1 LPGERKKPRGSP
13 QHKPKHRRRA
23 KPRAGRRGE
32 LVEAVGLEQP
42 VEPPTPAEEWREAVD
57 RFRELLQ
64 LETRTARR
72 QVRRLMLALDREAL
86 MIFKVARQ
94 LEDPSVTPKNY
105 DRLRVYHGRSGIVA
119 RLREDLAE
127 RHVALAHLDDLDERI
142 GAVSTHW
149 YRQGGMILDRVEM
162 LRVGLAVYEWQLR
175 AIRRRPGGRAPSVA
189 WDFLVEEQERR
200 GLSDEEVMRSLVR
213 VGYAADQE
221 VSRISLQ
228 ENIRKHRQRLRA
240 RLRARLKTRDTT

>member
-1 LPGERKKPRGSP
+1 
-13 QHKPKHRRRA
+13 
-23 KPRAGRRGE
+23 
-32 LVEAVGLEQP
+32 V
-42 VEPPTPAEEWREAVD
+42 VD
-57 RFRELLQ
+57 RFRDLLR

-72 QVRRLMLALDREAL
+72 QVRKLMLALDREAL
-86 MIFKVARQ
+86 MIFKVARR
-94 LEDPSVTPKNY
+94 LEAPGVTPKNY
-105 DRLRVYHGRSGIVA
+105 DRLRVYHGRAGIVA

-142 GAVSTHW
+142 GALSKHW
-149 YRQGGMILDRVEM
+149 CRQGGMILDRVEM
-162 LRVGLAVYEWQLR
+162 LRVNLAAYEWQLS

-189 WDFLVEEQERR
+189 WDYLVSRQEQR

-228 ENIRKHRQRLRA
+228 ENIRKHRQRRAA
-240 RLRARLKTRDTT
+240 RLGERDRT